1 MSTYTNKLISAFPSA
16 LLTGACALAI
26 TVSANAAP
34 NSATAHAKN
43 NTNNHA
49 NNDVHKNASISKSKP
64 IFYGDG
70 GAYPFSDAVR
80 VGDTLYL
87 SGQIGFKDDK
97 LVKGGIK
104 AETKQVFDNIQAI
117 LLQYGYQ
124 KSNLIKCSAM
134 LTDMNDFADFNKV
147 YQTELAKPYPVR
159 STFGVAGLA
168 AGASVEIECIAAK

>member
-1 MSTYTNKLISAFPSA
+1 MSTYNNKIISALSSA
-16 LLTGACALAI
+16 LFTGLCTLAVTI
-26 TVSANAAP
+26 SAHAAPDNINANA
-34 NSATAHAKN
+34 N
-43 NTNNHA
+43 
-49 NNDVHKNASISKSKP
+49 KNASISKSAP

-97 LVKGGIK
+97 LVRGGVE
-104 AETKQVFDNIQAI
+104 AETKQALDNIQAI

-134 LTDMNDFADFNKV
+134 LTDMNDFADFNRV

-168 AGASVEIECIAAK
+168 AGASVEIECMAAK